1 MRALLR
7 ESRRSSGWPWTSWIG
22 TSGCAASSGRN
33 GFEYVA
39 RNYAWASILDKYERL
54 FTRVLGAG
62 PEAGTP
68 ELTKI
73 GRYVK
78 EYQRVGFSLHGLCQL
93 HDQEPGDQDR
103 LLRSRSEREDDQ
115 PPLHPLQARRRYRGE
130 FICLETETERTFF
143 FDLLPIK
150 AGLIGEFKV
159 HFQLMTVP
167 GQAFYEASRKSVL
180 KGADGIVFV
189 ADSQIPLLDANL
201 ENFDGLRRNCLEHN
215 IDLNQI
221 PLVFQYNKRD
231 LNYLIPVETFNN
243 LLNPRRLPFVEAAAI
258 NGVGVFESLREI
270 SKLTVPVVREK
281 ILGEKRKEMGKTE
294 FHEESS
300 ERGRRAAG
308 AGPGRGRIRQSRP
321 GQPLPGDE
329 DQDEVPEGD
338 RDASSTRSP
347 RNSGPRANNP
357 ASAFLIRP
365 RALA

>member
-1 MRALLR
+1 MA
-7 ESRRSSGWPWTSWIG
+7 
-22 TSGCAASSGRN
+22 
-33 GFEYVA
+33 FV
-39 RNYAWASILDKYERL
+39 NYATKNLAIKIVYYGPGLSGKTTNLRFIYFKLEAS
-54 FTRVLGAG
+54 
-62 PEAGTP
+62 
-68 ELTKI
+68 
-73 GRYVK
+73 
-78 EYQRVGFSLHGLCQL
+78 
-93 HDQEPGDQDR
+93 
-103 LLRSRSEREDDQ
+103 
-115 PPLHPLQARRRYRGE
+115 YRGE

-281 ILGEKRKEMGKTE
+281 ILGEKRKEIGKAGYQEERPEEAAERRERARADVE
-294 FHEESS
+294 FVTP
-300 ERGRRAAG
+300 A
-308 AGPGRGRIRQSRP
+308 Q
-321 GQPLPGDE
+321 
-329 DQDEVPEGD
+329 
-338 RDASSTRSP
+338 ASPFQVTKIKMKSQKEIEQELDKISKEFGTK
-347 RNSGPRANNP
+347 NK
-357 ASAFLIRP
+357 
-365 RALA
+365 

>member
-1 MRALLR
+1 MA
-7 ESRRSSGWPWTSWIG
+7 
-22 TSGCAASSGRN
+22 
-33 GFEYVA
+33 FV
-39 RNYAWASILDKYERL
+39 NYATKNLAIKIVYYGPGLSGKTTNLRFIYFKLDAS
-54 FTRVLGAG
+54 
-62 PEAGTP
+62 
-68 ELTKI
+68 
-73 GRYVK
+73 
-78 EYQRVGFSLHGLCQL
+78 
-93 HDQEPGDQDR
+93 
-103 LLRSRSEREDDQ
+103 
-115 PPLHPLQARRRYRGE
+115 YRGE

-180 KGADGIVFV
+180 KGADGIIFV

-258 NGVGVFESLREI
+258 NGVGVFETLREI

-281 ILGEKRKEMGKTE
+281 VLGEKRKEITKAE
-294 FHEESS
+294 LHEERLEEAT
-300 ERGRRAAG
+300 ERRE
-308 AGPGRGRIRQSRP
+308 
-321 GQPLPGDE
+321 LPKE
-329 DQDEVPEGD
+329 DVEFVTPAQ
-338 RDASSTRSP
+338 ASPFQVTKIKMKSQKEIEQELEKISKEFGTK
-347 RNSGPRANNP
+347 AK
-357 ASAFLIRP
+357 
-365 RALA
+365 

>member
-1 MRALLR
+1 MA
-7 ESRRSSGWPWTSWIG
+7 
-22 TSGCAASSGRN
+22 
-33 GFEYVA
+33 FV
-39 RNYAWASILDKYERL
+39 NYATKNLAIKVVYYGPGLSGKTTNLRFIYFKLDAS
-54 FTRVLGAG
+54 
-62 PEAGTP
+62 
-68 ELTKI
+68 
-73 GRYVK
+73 
-78 EYQRVGFSLHGLCQL
+78 
-93 HDQEPGDQDR
+93 
-103 LLRSRSEREDDQ
+103 
-115 PPLHPLQARRRYRGE
+115 YRGD

-281 ILGEKRKEMGKTE
+281 ILGEKRKDVRKVEVPDERPEDIAERRERAREDVE
-294 FHEESS
+294 F
-300 ERGRRAAG
+300 
-308 AGPGRGRIRQSRP
+308 ITP
-321 GQPLPGDE
+321 GQ
-329 DQDEVPEGD
+329 
-338 RDASSTRSP
+338 ASPFQVTKIKMKSQKEIESELDKISKEFGTKVK
-347 RNSGPRANNP
+347 
-357 ASAFLIRP
+357 
-365 RALA
+365 